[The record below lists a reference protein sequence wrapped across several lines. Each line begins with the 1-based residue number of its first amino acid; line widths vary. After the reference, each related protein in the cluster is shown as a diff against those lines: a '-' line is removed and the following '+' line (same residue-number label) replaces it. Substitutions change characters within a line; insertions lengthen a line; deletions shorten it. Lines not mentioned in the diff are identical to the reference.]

1 MKTYQTLSLIG
12 NILGILLTIGLF
24 VTESFLL
31 GFSGNIAEDETFG
44 SPELQQRQTEFE
56 RDIGPFL
63 AGLSLAF
70 VAYIVLLILTFVLKP
85 KHSKGLGIVLLVV
98 GFLGVIATNGWGI
111 IPYALLIPASVLAI
125 REAKRRDKEE
135 EEKRVTTE
143 ERRTETGG
151 EKKSYSF
158 TEGWGDDK
166 K

>member
-31 GFSGNIAEDETFG
+31 GLSGNIAEDETFG

-111 IPYALLIPASVLAI
+111 IPYALLIPAGILAI
-125 REAKRRDKEE
+125 REAKRHKEE
-135 EEKRVTTE
+135 TTRTQGSLEGERKR
-143 ERRTETGG
+143 
-151 EKKSYSF
+151 YSF
-158 TEGWGDDK
+158 TEGWGDK
-166 K
+166 KEP